1 MQVPTPFQIAVP
13 DSDLMDL
20 RRRVRETRWPT
31 SVPHAGW
38 SMGLDLGYLRALAHF
53 WSESF
58 DWRSVEQR
66 LNTYPQFIIE
76 TLVGPIHFVRIQ
88 SRARQLVPI
97 ILTHGWPSTFAE
109 LLRLGELL
117 AGPADQVMDSG
128 FDVVIPSL
136 PGYGFSAPPQR
147 LGNSVW
153 VIADAWVEL
162 MKTLGYA
169 RFVAH
174 GGDIGAGV
182 STAIALRHPEAL
194 EGLHLNYIP
203 GSYEPFVQDSQQLSH
218 EESEYLA
225 RRREWADAEGG
236 YAHVQG
242 TKPDTLGP
250 ALNDSPVGLAAWI
263 VDKFRAWSDC
273 DGDVERRFTKIELLT
288 TISVY
293 WFTQS
298 MPSAI
303 RLYWEGRRAPM
314 RFGKEQ
320 GVTVATAV
328 ARFPRELPVP
338 PRAFVERGYNVVR
351 WTEYPRGGHFAAAE
365 EPELLAADIR
375 SFVTKFGAQ
384 AHSAEGA
391 ATTGRKR

>member
-1 MQVPTPFQIAVP
+1 MAPTPFQIAVP
-13 DSDLMDL
+13 DSEVTDLK
-20 RRRVRETRWPT
+20 RRIRDTRWPT
-31 SVPHAGW
+31 SVLGAGW
-38 SMGLDLGYLRALAHF
+38 SMGVDLGYLRALADF

-58 DWRSVEQR
+58 DWRAVEGR
-66 LNTYPQFIIE
+66 LNTYAHFIAD
-76 TLVGPIHFVRIQ
+76 TLAGPVHFVRIR

-97 ILTHGWPSTFAE
+97 VLTHGWPSTFAE

-117 AGPADQVMDSG
+117 AGPADEVMDSG

-136 PGYGFSAPPQR
+136 PGYGFSPDPQR

-162 MKTLGYA
+162 LKALGYSH
-169 RFVAH
+169 FVAH

-194 EGLHLNYIP
+194 AGLHLNYIP
-203 GSYEPFVQDSQQLSH
+203 GSYEPYVQDLQQLSP
-218 EESEYLA
+218 EESEYLV
-225 RRREWADAEGG
+225 RRREWADAEGA

-250 ALNDSPVGLAAWI
+250 ALNDSPIGLAAWI
-263 VDKFRAWSDC
+263 IDKFRTWSDC
-273 DGDVERRFTKIELLT
+273 DGDIERRFTKTELLT
-288 TISVY
+288 TISIY

-314 RFGKEQ
+314 RFNKDQ
-320 GVTVATAV
+320 RVTVATAI
-328 ARFPRELPVP
+328 AHFPRELPTP
-338 PRAFVERGYNVVR
+338 PRIYVERGYNVIR
-351 WTEYPRGGHFAAAE
+351 WNEFPRGGHFAAVE

-375 SFVTKFGAQ
+375 SFVASIG
-384 AHSAEGA
+384 
-391 ATTGRKR
+391 

>member
-1 MQVPTPFQIAVP
+1 MAPTPFQIAVP
-13 DSDLMDL
+13 DSEVTDLKRRL
-20 RRRVRETRWPT
+20 RDTRWPT
-31 SVPHAGW
+31 SVLGAGW
-38 SMGLDLGYLRALAHF
+38 SMGVDLGYLRALADF

-58 DWRSVEQR
+58 DWRAIEGR
-66 LNTYPQFIIE
+66 LNTYPHFIAD
-76 TLVGPIHFVRIQ
+76 TLVGPVHFVRIR
-88 SRARQLVPI
+88 SRARQLMPI

-117 AGPADQVMDSG
+117 AGPSDKVMDSG

-136 PGYGFSAPPQR
+136 PGYGFSPHPQR

-169 RFVAH
+169 HFVAH

-194 EGLHLNYIP
+194 AGLHLNYIP
-203 GSYEPFVQDSQQLSH
+203 GSYEPYVRDLQQLSR
-218 EESEYLA
+218 EESEYLV

-250 ALNDSPVGLAAWI
+250 ALNDSPIGLAAWI
-263 VDKFRAWSDC
+263 IDKFRSWSDC
-273 DGDVERRFTKIELLT
+273 DGDIERRFTKTELLT
-288 TISVY
+288 TISIY

-314 RFGKEQ
+314 RLNKDQ
-320 GVTVATAV
+320 TITVATAI
-328 ARFPRELPVP
+328 AHFPRELPIP
-338 PRAFVERGYNVVR
+338 PRIYVERGYNVIR
-351 WTEYPRGGHFAAAE
+351 WNEFPRGGHFAAAE

-375 SFVTKFGAQ
+375 SFVASLG
-384 AHSAEGA
+384 
-391 ATTGRKR
+391 

>member
-1 MQVPTPFQIAVP
+1 MAPTPFQIAVP
-13 DSDLMDL
+13 DSEVTELK
-20 RRRVRETRWPT
+20 RRIRDTRWPT
-31 SVPHAGW
+31 SVLGAGW
-38 SMGLDLGYLRALAHF
+38 SMGVDLGYLRALADF

-58 DWRSVEQR
+58 DWRAIEGR
-66 LNTYPQFIIE
+66 LNTYPHFIAD
-76 TLVGPIHFVRIQ
+76 TLVGPVHFVRIR

-97 ILTHGWPSTFAE
+97 VLTHGWPSTFAE

-117 AGPADQVMDSG
+117 AGPSDEVMDSG

-136 PGYGFSAPPQR
+136 PGYAFSPHPQR

-162 MKTLGYA
+162 MKSLGYA
-169 RFVAH
+169 HFVAH

-194 EGLHLNYIP
+194 AGLHLNYIP
-203 GSYEPFVQDSQQLSH
+203 GSYEPYVRDLQQLSR
-218 EESEYLA
+218 EESEYLV

-250 ALNDSPVGLAAWI
+250 ALNDSPIGLAAWI
-263 VDKFRAWSDC
+263 IDKFRTWSDC
-273 DGDVERRFTKIELLT
+273 DGDVERRFTKTELLT
-288 TISVY
+288 TISIY

-303 RLYWEGRRAPM
+303 RLYWESRRAPM
-314 RFGKEQ
+314 RLTEGQ
-320 GVTVATAV
+320 RITVATAI
-328 ARFPRELPVP
+328 AHFPRELPIP
-338 PRAFVERGYNVVR
+338 PRIYVERGYNVIR
-351 WTEYPRGGHFAAAE
+351 WNEFPRGGHFAAAE

-375 SFVTKFGAQ
+375 SFVASLG
-384 AHSAEGA
+384 
-391 ATTGRKR
+391 